1 MKNEDQTTSGA
12 ALPPHEQDALAFR
25 LAARRLR
32 EELGW
37 SQNQLAN
44 ELRKLGLEEFS
55 QVAVARLERGERAV
69 KLGEARVIASALR
82 STVGDMLAPEISLT
96 SGVQRAYRKILA
108 VRRNGEELAKNTWRY
123 ENSKIGFLE
132 SLQELVKLTQAENNP
147 TLDEL
152 NTIEFII
159 GKAEDGIGVPN
170 FVGKSYV
177 EASALDIAR
186 AALAVHARGHGE
198 TQDFL
203 DEIHRES
210 SRCLNEVKEYLFR
223 HLDSKSPSPK
233 QDEDPSD
240 GV

>member
-1 MKNEDQTTSGA
+1 MKNEDQSTSGA
-12 ALPPHEQDALAFR
+12 ALPPHEQDALVFR
-25 LAARRLR
+25 LAVRRLR

-37 SQNQLAN
+37 SQNQLAS

-82 STVGDMLAPEISLT
+82 STVRDMLAPEVSLT
-96 SGVQRAYRKILA
+96 RGVQRAYKKILA

-132 SLQELVKLTQAENNP
+132 SLQELEKLTQAENNP
-147 TLDEL
+147 TRDEL
-152 NTIEFII
+152 RTIEFII

-186 AALAVHARGHGE
+186 AALAVHTRGRGE
-198 TQDFL
+198 TQEYL
-203 DEIHRES
+203 DEVHHES
-210 SRCLNEVKEYLFR
+210 SRYLNELKEYLSS
-223 HLDSKSPSPK
+223 HIDSNPLSLK
-233 QDEDPSD
+233 QDEDLRDES
-240 GV
+240 